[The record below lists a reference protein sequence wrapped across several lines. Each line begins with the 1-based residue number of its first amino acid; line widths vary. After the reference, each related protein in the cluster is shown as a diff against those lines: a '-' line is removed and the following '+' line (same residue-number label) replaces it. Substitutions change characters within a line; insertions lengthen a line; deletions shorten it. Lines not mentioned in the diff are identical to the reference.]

1 MLRPLEKLLRGIVN
15 RLRSYLVRLARFA
28 ALSAVTAVV
37 LVVLDAVLLGD
48 KSREQ

>member
-1 MLRPLEKLLRGIVN
+1 MLRPLEKLVRGIVN
-15 RLRSYLVRLARFA
+15 RLRSYFVRVARFA